1 MLFGVQSLYKWRWS
15 LAGPG
20 VHWSLLMSTIC
31 GDHFFNSMS
40 QFWRHPVGRNFD
52 CCDLLGR
59 KVTLT
64 YATWWKKGSEV
75 NVFKFHFPVCIPSL
89 VRCGDVK
96 MCALWS
102 LQMRLDEGW
111 EMHAGLGIFACDC
124 RMLFFQG
131 CICRVSSLRLRCMAV
146 AHHKSSWQST
156 GLVWLICKVPD
167 RMIIDASIGLNVC
180 RQVCALCRYRSNM
193 ILI

>member
-102 LQMRLDEGW
+102 LQMRLDRAE
-111 EMHAGLGIFACDC
+111 
-124 RMLFFQG
+124 
-131 CICRVSSLRLRCMAV
+131 RCMQVWEFLHAIV
-146 AHHKSSWQST
+146 ACSSTKDVYAECLLW
-156 GLVWLICKVPD
+156 GFVAWLLRTINLHDSLQDLFGWYV
-167 RMIIDASIGLNVC
+167 RFLIGW
-180 RQVCALCRYRSNM
+180 
-193 ILI
+193 